1 MPRENTYTSEPAKVF
16 DNLEISEDVRREL
29 EANIARRL
37 TPHPV
42 KIRADVEVSC
52 FGYEGIDAVKQ
63 ALRAGEELSTEAIPI
78 KIKLVA
84 PPLYVLV
91 THSTDKQGGIA
102 LLEQALEKITESIE
116 KSDGKVTI
124 KMKPKTVSAVEDE
137 ELAQLMARV
146 EKENTEV
153 QGDDGVHFEALVV
166 SPAFAGKLPLARHRM
181 VYATLGER
189 MGGAFR

>member
-1 MPRENTYTSEPAKVF
+1 MPRENTYTSEPTKVF

-153 QGDDGVHFEALVV
+153 QGDDDSED
-166 SPAFAGKLPLARHRM
+166 
-181 VYATLGER
+181 EED
-189 MGGAFR
+189 

>member
-84 PPLYVLV
+84 PPLYLLV

-153 QGDDGVHFEALVV
+153 QGDDDSED
-166 SPAFAGKLPLARHRM
+166 
-181 VYATLGER
+181 EED
-189 MGGAFR
+189 

>member
-1 MPRENTYTSEPAKVF
+1 MPPKNTYTSEPTKVF

-116 KSDGKVTI
+116 KSDGKVTV

-153 QGDDGVHFEALVV
+153 QGDDDSED
-166 SPAFAGKLPLARHRM
+166 
-181 VYATLGER
+181 EED
-189 MGGAFR
+189 